1 MANIDL
7 LDLEPTTISRD
18 LRGKYVLLYGAP
30 KVGKT
35 TFASSFPKNIFLS
48 TEQGVNALPSVYSV
62 NIDTWG
68 TFMNVLRQLKKEEVQ
83 EKYNTITIDTI
94 TILWDLCEKYIC
106 QQNDVEN
113 IGQIPYGGGYSQLSK
128 TFSEAMRQITLM
140 PYGLVLIAHSEN
152 SVRKNPHTG
161 EDEEF
166 VRPSLNKRC
175 YAVAN
180 RLVDAIIYIDNYFDE
195 EGVSVRRMITRETPT
210 VFAGSRFRFL
220 APIINDFGYQPFAD
234 ALYDAIEMEGKMG
247 ATVVDTPDQRGI
259 PGRNFDEVMEEAAG
273 VWKQLLMEDEGNI
286 ERMVAITEQVFGRAT
301 KLSTVSPHQQEL
313 LELAV
318 SELKNLLK

>member
-35 TFASSFPKNIFLS
+35 TFASSFPKNLFLS
-48 TEQGVNALPSVYSV
+48 TEQGTNALPSVYAV
-62 NIDTWG
+62 NIENWSA
-68 TFMNVLRQLKKEEVQ
+68 FKRILSQLKKEEVQ

-106 QQNDVEN
+106 QQNGVEAIN
-113 IGQIPYGGGYSQLSK
+113 QIPYGGGYSQLGK
-128 TFSEAMRQITLM
+128 EFSEAMRQITLM
-140 PYGLVLIAHSEN
+140 PYGLVFIAHSETGM
-152 SVRKNPHTG
+152 RKNPYTG

-175 YAVAN
+175 YAIAN

-195 EGVSVRRMITRETPT
+195 DGQSIRRMITRETPT

-220 APIINDFGYQPFAD
+220 KPVINNFGYQAFAD
-234 ALYDAIEMEGKMG
+234 AVYEAIEMEGKMG
-247 ATVVDTPDQRGI
+247 ATVVDTPVRRDI
-259 PGRNFDEVMEEAAG
+259 TASFDEVMEEAAS
-273 VWKQLLMEDEGNI
+273 VWKQLLNKNPDNAAVMADVVTQI
-286 ERMVAITEQVFGRAT
+286 FGRPT
-301 KLSTVSPHQQEL
+301 KLSTVTEDQQEL
-313 LELAV
+313 LEAAV
-318 SELKNLLK
+318 SALKKLLD